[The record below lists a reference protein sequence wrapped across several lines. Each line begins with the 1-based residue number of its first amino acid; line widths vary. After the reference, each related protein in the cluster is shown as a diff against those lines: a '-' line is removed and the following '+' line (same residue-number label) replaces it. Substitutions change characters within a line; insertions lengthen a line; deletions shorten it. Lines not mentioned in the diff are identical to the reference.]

1 MFTDFSAWW
10 DTLIVIQKIYWLIA
24 IPFSLIFVL
33 QLIMSFFSGD
43 GGHDAS
49 GHADS
54 AVDSDHGIPFQF
66 FTLKNPIAF
75 FTIFGWTG
83 IACLNAGLGNG
94 VVILIS
100 VLCGLAMMVIM
111 AGIFYFM
118 SKMVESGNLDVKN
131 AINKTGTVY
140 LPIPA
145 SRAGMGKI
153 QAKVQSALRDLD
165 AVTDETEILKTGT
178 LVVVTAVLDN
188 NVVVV
193 KKA

>member
-10 DTLIVIQKIYWLIA
+10 DTLIVIQKVYWLVA
-24 IPFSLIFVL
+24 IPFTLIFIL
-33 QLIMSFFSGD
+33 QLIMSFFTGD
-43 GGHDAS
+43 ADHDAS

-54 AVDSDHGIPFQF
+54 TVDGDHGIPFQF
-66 FTLKNPIAF
+66 FTLKNLIAF

-83 IACLNAGLGNG
+83 IACINAGLGNG
-94 VVILIS
+94 IVILIS

-111 AGIFYFM
+111 ASIFYFM
-118 SKMVESGNLDVKN
+118 SKLVESGNLNVKN
-131 AINKTGTVY
+131 AVNKTGTVY

-145 SRAGMGKI
+145 SRGGMGKI

-165 AVTDETEILKTGT
+165 AVTDEPETLKTGT

-193 KKA
+193 KKV